1 MAFGPFVKHGGFF
14 LDDWSNGAGAL
25 QPPGRPDVGSALSYY
40 ADLTAFRPVLIL
52 YVPLTYFVFGM
63 HIHLHDAW
71 SVFVAVLA
79 ASVFYAVL
87 RTLGVPWIHAWLI
100 AALTIVFPWSDATRF
115 WMTGDQVN
123 LSIAIMGAGLLLALA
138 GLKRNSWRH
147 HAGAAAL
154 YLVSILTYEVTLPL
168 IACMGFLYWLRAGW
182 RAARYRWLTDL
193 AVVVVAGSWVGSHT
207 KRTTSGLG
215 YDFEHLGEIVVRGGT
230 ILGRAGMPLGSSRTT
245 PVLVVLGVALAV
257 GLGAYLLYRPRF
269 DSAPAGD

>member
-1 MAFGPFVKHGGFF
+1 
-14 LDDWSNGAGAL
+14 
-25 QPPGRPDVGSALSYY
+25 
-40 ADLTAFRPVLIL
+40 
-52 YVPLTYFVFGM
+52 M

-230 ILGRAGMPLGSSRTT
+230 ILGRAGMPLGPPDDPRARRAGRSARGGPRCVFASPTSIRFSLPLGIEGLASPIGRRTLRCRT
-245 PVLVVLGVALAV
+245 RVGDVHPGRVLLHPERVWTG
-257 GLGAYLLYRPRF
+257 
-269 DSAPAGD
+269 